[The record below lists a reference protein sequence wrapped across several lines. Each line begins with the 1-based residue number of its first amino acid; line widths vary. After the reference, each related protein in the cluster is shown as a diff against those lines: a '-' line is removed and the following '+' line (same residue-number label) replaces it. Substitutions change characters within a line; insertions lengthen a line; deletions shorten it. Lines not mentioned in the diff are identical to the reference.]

1 LTGIEELAIRENSMI
16 LNAIANE
23 FDQCI
28 KCGLC
33 LASCPVGKA
42 LFLEKYTPRG
52 KVQLARR
59 YAAGDLE
66 ISEHYR
72 DIFARCLLCGACT
85 VTCPSGVDQKTIFLK
100 MREEIAGK
108 RGLHPN
114 VEAAVAS
121 LLACHNISDEDNSER
136 GDWRDHIRDL
146 PDHMYEKERADV
158 VYFVG
163 CVASF
168 FPMVQ
173 SIPQN
178 MIRILESAGVDF
190 AVLAGEEWCCGF
202 PLTGAGA
209 PGEMKSLMDHNL
221 EKVRALDAEEIV
233 FSCPSCCRTWK
244 EHYPTDLRLSHS
256 TQVIERLVKEGAVS
270 LGELN
275 ETVTYHD
282 PCDLG
287 RNGGV
292 FDAPREILRSI
303 PGLRFVELGN
313 NRNQSVC
320 CGGGGNLEMADAAL
334 SGRLAQNKLEEI
346 RQTGAEIVVTA
357 CQQCVRT
364 IKGKVRRER
373 LDLGVLDITDLVIR
387 SMSHG

>member
-1 LTGIEELAIRENSMI
+1 MI
-16 LNAIANE
+16 LNEIANE

-33 LASCPVGKA
+33 LANCPVGKA

-52 KVQLARR
+52 KVQLAKR

-66 ISEHYR
+66 ISEQYR
-72 DIFARCLLCGACT
+72 DIFAKCLLCGACT
-85 VTCPSGVDQKTIFLK
+85 VTCPSGVDQKVVFLT
-100 MREEIAGK
+100 MREEIVKK

-121 LLACHNISDEDNSER
+121 LLVNHNISDEDNSER
-136 GDWRDHIRDL
+136 GEWRDDIRDL
-146 PDHMYEKERADV
+146 PDHLYEKEQADV

-173 SIPQN
+173 LIPQN
-178 MIRILESAGVDF
+178 MVRILESAGADF
-190 AVLAGEEWCCGF
+190 AILAGEEWCCGF
-202 PLTGAGA
+202 PLIGAGA
-209 PGEMKSLMDHNL
+209 AGEMKALMDHNL
-221 EKVRALDAEEIV
+221 EKVKALSAREVV
-233 FSCPSCCRTWK
+233 FSCPSCYRTWK
-244 EHYPTDLRLSHS
+244 EHYSTDLKLSHS
-256 TQVIERLVKEGAVS
+256 TQFIERLIKEGGIS
-270 LGELN
+270 LGELK

-287 RNGGV
+287 RNAGV
-292 FDAPREILRSI
+292 FDAPREILRFI
-303 PGLRFVELGN
+303 PGLTFVELAG
-313 NRNQSVC
+313 NRNQSIC

-334 SGRLAQNKLEEI
+334 SGRVAQDKIEEV
-346 RQTGAEIVVTA
+346 RQTGADIVVTA

-364 IKGKVRRER
+364 IKGKVRREK
-373 LDLGVLDITDLVIR
+373 LDLEVVDITDMVVR

>member
-1 LTGIEELAIRENSMI
+1 MI
-16 LNAIANE
+16 LNEIANE

-33 LASCPVGKA
+33 LANCPVCKT
-42 LFLEKYTPRG
+42 LFFEKYTPRG
-52 KVQLARR
+52 KVQLAKR

-66 ISEHYR
+66 ISDHYR

-85 VTCPSGVDQKTIFLK
+85 VTCPSGVDQKVVFLK
-100 MREEIAGK
+100 MREEIVK
-108 RGLHPN
+108 KQGLHPN
-114 VEAAVAS
+114 VKAAVTS
-121 LLACHNISDEDNSER
+121 LSANHNISDEDNSER
-136 GDWRDHIRDL
+136 GDWRDDIRDL
-146 PDHMYEKERADV
+146 PRHMYEKEQTDV

-178 MIRILESAGVDF
+178 MVRILESAKVDF
-190 AVLAGEEWCCGF
+190 AILAGEEWCCGF
-202 PLTGAGA
+202 PLIGAGVPA
-209 PGEMKSLMDHNL
+209 RMEALMEHNL
-221 EKVRALDAEEIV
+221 EKVTELGAKEIV
-233 FSCPSCCRTWK
+233 FSCPSCYRTWK
-244 EHYPTDLRLSHS
+244 EHYSTDLRLSHS
-256 TQVIERLVKEGAVS
+256 TQFIERLIKDGAIS
-270 LGELN
+270 PGELR

-303 PGLRFVELGN
+303 PGLTFVELAG

-334 SGRLAQNKLEEI
+334 SGRVAQNKIEEV
-346 RQTGAEIVVTA
+346 RQTGAKTVVTA

-364 IKGKVRRER
+364 IKGKVRREK
-373 LDLGVLDITDLVIR
+373 LDLEVVDITDIVVR

>member
-1 LTGIEELAIRENSMI
+1 MI
-16 LNAIANE
+16 LNEIANE

-33 LASCPVGKA
+33 LATCPVGKT

-52 KVQLARR
+52 KVQLAKR

-66 ISEHYR
+66 ISKQYR

-85 VTCPSGVDQKTIFLK
+85 VTCPSGVDQKTVFLA
-100 MREEIAGK
+100 MREEIVK
-108 RGLHPN
+108 RQGLHPN
-114 VEAAVAS
+114 VKAAVES
-121 LLACHNISDEDNSER
+121 LLANHNISDEDNSER
-136 GDWRDHIRDL
+136 GEWRDDVRDL
-146 PDHMYEKERADV
+146 PDHLYEKEQADV

-173 SIPQN
+173 SIPRN
-178 MIRILESAGVDF
+178 MVRILESAGVDF
-190 AVLAGEEWCCGF
+190 AILAGEEWCCGF
-202 PLTGAGA
+202 PLIGAGA
-209 PGEMKSLMDHNL
+209 PGEMKALMDHNL
-221 EKVRALDAEEIV
+221 EKVKALGAKEVV
-233 FSCPSCCRTWK
+233 FSCPSCYRTWK
-244 EHYPTDLRLSHS
+244 EHYPTDLKLSHS
-256 TQVIERLVKEGAVS
+256 TQFVEKLIKGGAIS
-270 LGELN
+270 LGELK

-287 RNGGV
+287 RNAGI
-292 FDAPREILRSI
+292 FDPPREILRSI
-303 PGLRFVELGN
+303 PGLAFVELAG
-313 NRNQSVC
+313 NRNQSIC

-334 SGRLAQNKLEEI
+334 SGRVAQNKIEEV
-346 RQTGAEIVVTA
+346 RQTGAGTVVTA

-364 IKGKVRRER
+364 IKGKVRREK
-373 LDLGVLDITDLVIR
+373 LDLDVVDITDIVVR

>member
-1 LTGIEELAIRENSMI
+1 MI
-16 LNAIANE
+16 LNDIANE

-33 LASCPVGKA
+33 LATCPVGKA

-52 KVQLARR
+52 KVQLAKR

-66 ISEHYR
+66 ISKQYR
-72 DIFARCLLCGACT
+72 DIFAKCLLCGSCT
-85 VTCPSGVDQKTIFLK
+85 VTCPSGVDQKAVFLA
-100 MREEIAGK
+100 MREEIVK
-108 RGLHPN
+108 KQGLHPN
-114 VEAAVAS
+114 VKAAVDS
-121 LLACHNISDEDNSER
+121 LLVNHNISDEDNAER
-136 GDWRDHIRDL
+136 GDWRDDIRGL
-146 PDHMYEKERADV
+146 PEHMYEKEHADV

-173 SIPQN
+173 SIPRN
-178 MIRILESAGVDF
+178 MVRILESAGVNF
-190 AVLAGEEWCCGF
+190 AILAGEEWCCGF
-202 PLTGAGA
+202 PLIGAGA
-209 PGEMKSLMDHNL
+209 PEEMKALMDHNL
-221 EKVRALDAEEIV
+221 EKVKALGAREVV
-233 FSCPSCCRTWK
+233 FSCPSCYRTWK
-244 EHYPTDLRLSHS
+244 EHYPTDLKLSHS
-256 TQVIERLVKEGAVS
+256 TQVMERLIKEGSIS
-270 LGELN
+270 LGELK

-287 RNGGV
+287 RNAGV
-292 FDAPREILRSI
+292 FDPPREILRAV
-303 PGLRFVELGN
+303 PGLTFVELAG

-334 SGRLAQNKLEEI
+334 SGRVAQNKIEEV
-346 RQTGAEIVVTA
+346 RQTGARTVITA

-364 IKGKVRRER
+364 IKGKARREK
-373 LDLGVLDITDLVIR
+373 LDLEVVDITDIVVR